1 MKTRLLS
8 LPLRKLAS
16 WTPWT
21 TLTHDAPTDAVLAH
35 AAPRKNTQK
44 TNAWTRTDPAP
55 SRAFELFVRIII
67 TSSSTRLDPLDPL
80 DPPFF
85 LFSVR
90 LFPRTH
96 AAWHPML
103 FHGAQSDKCYYSQSD
118 KCYYAH
124 LAIKAAFA
132 IYCNYV
138 LFGFA
143 FAAAAARGAV
153 KGVEGGYEVY
163 VCRAICVRVFLRSS

>member
-90 LFPRTH
+90 FFPRTH

-103 FHGAQSDKCYYSQSD
+103 FTEPRVISATTLRVISATTPRPLGDKSS
-118 KCYYAH
+118 
-124 LAIKAAFA
+124 
-132 IYCNYV
+132 
-138 LFGFA
+138 
-143 FAAAAARGAV
+143 
-153 KGVEGGYEVY
+153 
-163 VCRAICVRVFLRSS
+163 VRNIL